1 MENDRE
7 LEGVVVSCMYAGLKR
22 KLNQQQRR
30 VEIAWAMGRDVGP
43 DDLDAMISKLD
54 SWCTSADCVVA
65 ALQRIE
71 DAAPENSAAGNTDEP
86 ADSNFGAA
94 EASSNRNEGDGAP
107 KRAPD
112 PSSSIKH
119 VNVALDA
126 MFGIESQFLV
136 SSTSDASMEDS

>member
-1 MENDRE
+1 MLTVVSIAGKCKMIPYDNLAAELRLENDRE
-7 LEGVVVSCMYAGLKR
+7 LEGVVVSCMYAGLVKG

-94 EASSNRNEGDGAP
+94 EASSNRNEEMVRQSAP
-107 KRAPD
+107 PIPRRA
-112 PSSSIKH
+112 
-119 VNVALDA
+119 
-126 MFGIESQFLV
+126 
-136 SSTSDASMEDS
+136 